1 MSGWLCYSMN
11 SGVLHEQG
19 QFVTRHSQKS
29 TKSVKADSPQENSVS
44 VVDPT
49 GQNNARAKQL
59 AKSSDPAFTKF
70 TTYIRKATHLGV
82 KTRLVSKEK
91 ELSDL
96 VEELLSN
103 WLRSEERRVGRKSS
117 TR

>member
-1 MSGWLCYSMN
+1 MAKRSNNTAGSTA
-11 SGVLHEQG
+11 SSKSAKPHEDTPG
-19 QFVTRHSQKS
+19 NVR
-29 TKSVKADSPQENSVS
+29 P
-44 VVDPT
+44 
-49 GQNNARAKQL
+49 L
-59 AKSSDPAFTKF
+59 AKSSDPTYMKF

-103 WLRSEERRVGRKSS
+103 WLKENNSIN
-117 TR
+117 T

>member
-1 MSGWLCYSMN
+1 MN
-11 SGVLHEQG
+11 KDS
-19 QFVTRHSQKS
+19 RRSQKS
-29 TKSVKADSPQENSVS
+29 TTTVKRSSAQGKAVS
-44 VVDPT
+44 VDEPT
-49 GQNNARAKQL
+49 GTKYARAKQL

-70 TTYIRKATHLGV
+70 TTYIRKTTHLGV

-103 WLRSEERRVGRKSS
+103 WLKENDSFEA
-117 TR
+117 